1 MSASGLFLVLPDSD
15 GAGSIP
21 TKKKKKEAEKSLKKL
36 KQIQA

>member
-21 TKKKKKEAEKSLKKL
+21 TKKKEAEKSLKKL